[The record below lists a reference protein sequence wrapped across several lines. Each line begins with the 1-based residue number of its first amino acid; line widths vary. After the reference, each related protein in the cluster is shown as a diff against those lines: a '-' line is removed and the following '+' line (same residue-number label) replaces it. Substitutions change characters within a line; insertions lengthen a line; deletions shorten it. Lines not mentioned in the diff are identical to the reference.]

1 MQRNAVVCTHACKT
15 ATKTEGRPEERWSVS
30 IRGDCWAVE
39 AMYQTRQKGE
49 QEEGKPGCG
58 RWQLG
63 EREDP
68 DFRRQWVSSGEQL
81 VWSMSPGIRLGRE
94 TERQMEN

>member
-1 MQRNAVVCTHACKT
+1 M
-15 ATKTEGRPEERWSVS
+15 
-30 IRGDCWAVE
+30 
-39 AMYQTRQKGE
+39 
-49 QEEGKPGCG
+49 
-58 RWQLG
+58 WQLG

>member
-1 MQRNAVVCTHACKT
+1 M
-15 ATKTEGRPEERWSVS
+15 
-30 IRGDCWAVE
+30 
-39 AMYQTRQKGE
+39 
-49 QEEGKPGCG
+49 
-58 RWQLG
+58 WQLG

-94 TERQMEN
+94 TEIVLLGLDVSMSLILCMIPGCGCLYMFSFVGGGSFRDDG